1 MCGSERLFRDGLRK
15 LRDGSSIQRW
25 LCRGCGYRFSFGPK
39 NLMGKAEK
47 SQPLA
52 LNPSSSL
59 TSDRQGSHEGPDPG
73 PSPSPDPKPEP
84 DPGIGTGTGGGTGA
98 PIALEAMKT
107 LAGEAKGWKSQDAG
121 ATETSA
127 DISSKLVEFAWW
139 MKKQGYAESTIAVRV
154 NALKVLHKRK
164 ANLYDPESVKEAI
177 ARQKWSEG
185 RKANAVKA
193 YTTFLKMLGGVWQPP
208 ICRDVRRLPFIPL
221 EREIDDLIA
230 SCNKH
235 IATFLQ
241 LAKETG
247 ARAGEVFALK
257 WTDVDLE
264 SKTIRITAEKGS
276 EPRIFKISTKLI
288 GMLNNLPRDSE
299 RIFSY
304 YKSLKNLRRSFER
317 YRKRVAYRL
326 GNPRLLR
333 ISFHTLRHWK
343 ATTEYHRTKD
353 ILYVMQLLGHK
364 SIKNTLVYT
373 QLVKSQD
380 EAEFVCKVAKTV
392 DQASKLIEAG
402 FEYVCE
408 IDGIK
413 LFRKR
418 K

>member
-1 MCGSERLFRDGLRK
+1 M
-15 LRDGSSIQRW
+15 
-25 LCRGCGYRFSFGPK
+25 
-39 NLMGKAEK
+39 
-47 SQPLA
+47 
-52 LNPSSSL
+52 
-59 TSDRQGSHEGPDPG
+59 
-73 PSPSPDPKPEP
+73 
-84 DPGIGTGTGGGTGA
+84 
-98 PIALEAMKT
+98 
-107 LAGEAKGWKSQDAG
+107 AGEAKGWKSQDAG